1 MNDKNK
7 ENTNIIN
14 DINDIFNNLEKTNN
28 INTKQNSDFI
38 NYFPNFDKENNI
50 TNIEEKS
57 EINYSLND
65 IFIIDEKEI
74 KSDELNINQTGL
86 NENNPYDFL

>member
-1 MNDKNK
+1 MIKNK

-14 DINDIFNNLEKTNN
+14 DINDIFHNLEKTNN

-74 KSDELNINQTGL
+74 KSDELNINQIGL

>member
-1 MNDKNK
+1 M
-7 ENTNIIN
+7 
-14 DINDIFNNLEKTNN
+14 EKTNN

-57 EINYSLND
+57 EKNYSLND

-74 KSDELNINQTGL
+74 KSDELNINQIGL
-86 NENNPYDFL
+86 NEKNPYDFL